1 MYIKSINNVVG
12 YKDLPDGF
20 NCKFNEDITYII
32 GDNFQ
37 RKTTVGSLFN
47 WCLTGCSLYGNDKE
61 QVQND
66 KTDFVNV
73 IVDINF
79 IDNDGLEH
87 NLIRNKAKE
96 TTLILDNNVVKQ
108 EKLQKFY
115 LDKKIFLAAHNPYY
129 FGSLKPVEQRK
140 LLREVLPNVTAD
152 EIFSLLSPEEQ
163 KIFERPRVDLNGFTS
178 DTNSKIKELEQEYSF
193 NKGQIQTLTNIMLKE
208 EESKK
213 DFTREA
219 ELNLLKEEY
228 ENLLENYTNFN
239 LSDIE
244 NGIRAIDRRLKEIMR
259 EFKEQNDKYIKE
271 EDKLRELNSHKSICP
286 SCKQEIKQEQMREHL
301 INYQNKILKHIE
313 EKTEELKK
321 EAKDLTE
328 QRISKKKLADELNTS
343 EMQEISKRKNL
354 IKQKIENL
362 EKEKEEILVHNKEIE
377 LVQREVKEAKEKI
390 LIFKKAQDEITE
402 EINLS
407 KQQIKI
413 ANKLKIL
420 AIEEQMKKVKG
431 YLDKVNIKFNEIDRS
446 TGEIKECYIVQYERR
461 DYNKLSKSQQ
471 IRACLEISNLVNKL
485 SNLNVPVFLDDA
497 ESITDIKELID
508 TQMIISIVVKHNKL
522 EILYDYSNV
531 LERKKESI
539 DKDINENIEFTLKQ
553 AA

>member
-12 YKDLPDGF
+12 YKDLHNGF
-20 NCKFNEDITYII
+20 NCKFDEDITYII

-37 RKTTVGSLFN
+37 RKTTIGSLFN

-66 KTDFVNV
+66 RTGFANV
-73 IVDINF
+73 VVDINF
-79 IDNDGLEH
+79 IDNDGIEH
-87 NLIRNKAKE
+87 NLIRNKTKE
-96 TTLILDNNVVKQ
+96 TTIILDNNVVKQ

-140 LLREVLPNVTAD
+140 LLREVLPNLTA
-152 EIFSLLSPEEQ
+152 EEAFFLLSPEEQ
-163 KIFERPRVDLNGFTS
+163 KILEKPRVDLNGFTS
-178 DTNSKIKELEQEYSF
+178 DTNSKIRELEKEYSF
-193 NKGQIQTLTNIMLKE
+193 NEGQIQTLTNIVLKE
-208 EESKK
+208 EGSKR
-213 DFTREA
+213 DFEKED
-219 ELNLLKEEY
+219 ELNLLKDEY
-228 ENLLENYTNFN
+228 ENILENYTNFN

-244 NGIRAIDRRLKEIMR
+244 NGIKSIDRRLKEIMR
-259 EFKEQNDKYIKE
+259 EFEEQNDKYIRE
-271 EDKLRELNSHKSICP
+271 ENKLKELNSQKSICP
-286 SCKQEIKQEQMREHL
+286 TCKQEINHKQIREHL
-301 INYQNKILKHIE
+301 INCQNKILRQIE
-313 EKTEELKK
+313 QKTEGLKK

-328 QRISKKKLADELNTS
+328 QKISKKKLADELNTS

-362 EKEKEEILVHNKEIE
+362 EKEKEKILIYNKEIE
-377 LVQREVKEAKEKI
+377 VLQKEIKEAKEKI
-390 LIFKKAQDEITE
+390 LIFRKAQDEIIE
-402 EINLS
+402 EIDLS
-407 KQQIKI
+407 KQQIRI

-420 AIEEQMKKVKG
+420 TIEEQMKKVKG
-431 YLDKVNIKFNEIDRS
+431 YLDKVSIKFDEIDKS
-446 TGEIKECYIVQYERR
+446 TGEVKECYIVQYEKR

-471 IRACLEISNLVNKL
+471 IRACLEISNLINKI

-508 TQMIISIVVKHNKL
+508 TQMLISIVVKHNKL
-522 EILYDYSNV
+522 EILYDYSDV

-539 DKDINENIEFTLKQ
+539 DKDINENIEFALKQ
-553 AA
+553 VA